1 MLELVY
7 PDDSGLLEAPGKD
20 GGHELRVPG
29 LHAGLA
35 ANLNLVSQGFY
46 PRYDKASMK
55 LDKITY

>member
-7 PDDSGLLEAPGKD
+7 PDDSGLLEAPGED

-35 ANLNLVSQGFY
+35 ANLNLVSQVFILAII
-46 PRYDKASMK
+46 KHQ
-55 LDKITY
+55 